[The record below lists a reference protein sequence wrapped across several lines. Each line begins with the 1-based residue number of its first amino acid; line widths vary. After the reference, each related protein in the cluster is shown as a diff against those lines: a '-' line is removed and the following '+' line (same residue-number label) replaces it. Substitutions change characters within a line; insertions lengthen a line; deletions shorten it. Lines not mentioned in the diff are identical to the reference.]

1 MNFDSRGVPTVCSAQ
16 ATSYYTMPV
25 GKQSVIIAVYPDTM
39 DGTGCSTIFFPR
51 AGWTALAYHPQ
62 LQSAAKELGMTCQ
75 RIPQLQSAAKE
86 LGMTCQ
92 RILFEKLDFGE
103 TSVLDQF
110 YSADVA
116 VADITEVSYQAVL
129 SYHLGLRENFDMKQ
143 NMVTYIDQDTPN
155 LV

>member
-1 MNFDSRGVPTVCSAQ
+1 
-16 ATSYYTMPV
+16 MPV
-25 GKQSVIIAVYPDTM
+25 GKQSIIVAVYPDTM
-39 DGTGCSTIFFPR
+39 EGLKGLD
-51 AGWTALAYHPQ
+51 A
-62 LQSAAKELGMTCQ
+62 
-75 RIPQLQSAAKE
+75 LQSAAKE

-116 VADITEVSYQAVL
+116 VADITEMSYQAVL

-143 NMVTYIDQDTPN
+143 NMVTYIDQDTPKSG
-155 LV
+155 LGRRGSLLPTASTIPSVSMCVSVCVCVSRHSLLALPHACTHLCIGLL